1 MSEITHIHTTNVR
14 PLPPKNRSPDRGRP
28 RGGRSPPC
36 SSALICYG
44 QCVTTIALAK
54 IEFASETSR
63 NREAEIRGEGEP
75 IIPRGRDS
83 EILAVRERHDFPSS
97 SARNMIG
104 HHMIGHQLVLA
115 FSPALFGLCLGLR
128 AVQDLSIQSLHLLA
142 LVRRKFDSFYH
153 HHV

>member
-75 IIPRGRDS
+75 VIPRGRDS
-83 EILAVRERHDFPSS
+83 EILAVRERHDLPSS
-97 SARNMIG
+97 SAHNMV
-104 HHMIGHQLVLA
+104 GHQLMLPVR
-115 FSPALFGLCLGLR
+115 PALFSLFQGLR
-128 AVQDLSIQSLHLLA
+128 AVQNLSMQSFQFLT
-142 LVRRKFDSFYH
+142 LVRRKFDGSYH
-153 HHV
+153 RHL